1 LFVFFCFHIYKHVT
15 VNEFCCI
22 AGPEPSFDQRA
33 RNARPPGDYPDI
45 GDFIADRLRD
55 ADNNFPPSNESV
67 QAFDK
72 EGAGSQGGSLSSIE
86 SGASSDE
93 GQDFGYLNNWGPP
106 FQKLA
111 DLYGNGNSENDL
123 FPAPRM

>member
-1 LFVFFCFHIYKHVT
+1 MT
-15 VNEFCCI
+15 
-22 AGPEPSFDQRA
+22 GPEPIRDPRA

-55 ADNNFPPSNESV
+55 ADNCIPPSNDSL
-67 QAFDK
+67 QGFNQ
-72 EGAGSQGGSLSSIE
+72 EGEGSQGGSISTLE

-93 GQDFGYLNNWGPP
+93 GQDFGYLDNWGPP

-111 DLYGNGNSENDL
+111 DLYGSGDSGNNL
-123 FPAPRM
+123 FASV